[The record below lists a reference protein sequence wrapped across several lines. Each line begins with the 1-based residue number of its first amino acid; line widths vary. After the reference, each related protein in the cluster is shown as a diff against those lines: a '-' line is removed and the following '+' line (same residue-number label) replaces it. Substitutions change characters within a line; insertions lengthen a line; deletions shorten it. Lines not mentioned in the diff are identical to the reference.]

1 MSRRAALAAVAVVAG
16 LSTLV
21 NIAGSAEAAS
31 EDVWYLDMFATQS
44 FAGNDG
50 SHRFAGPWKELGE
63 SDGPAAGGR
72 VWVWPHEV
80 CPEGTCLKIGG
91 YQVRIDGAGARRSL
105 DLKEAAEAELSF
117 DLRRL
122 LMGVE
127 SSARIEVRVSGNG
140 GKTWRTLS
148 SYRFDRN
155 DTGSAHEKFD
165 ISGLAGA
172 ETVVEFV
179 GVGGKVESY
188 VLIDNVQVVAAL
200 RRDTTTTEHHST
212 TTDGPKRSTTT
223 TTEDPRPPTT
233 TAAPTTTMPQVT
245 APPAATTSTT
255 EAPATSPVTPRPPAT
270 GGGSGEAL
278 DDVRF
283 WTKDGMGV
291 AQLQSALPA
300 DAEPASSATPIDQF
314 LSTVEI
320 AGSTMVDHLLE
331 AFLLG
336 LFVAWLAVRGL
347 ARRATRP
354 DPPPT

>member
-1 MSRRAALAAVAVVAG
+1 MSRRAGLSAAAVVAG

-31 EDVWYLDMFATQS
+31 EEVWYLDTFATQS

-63 SDGPAAGGR
+63 SDGPATGGR

-91 YQVRIDGAGARRSL
+91 YQVRVDGAGARRSL
-105 DLKEAAEAELSF
+105 DLEEAAEAELSF

-122 LMGVE
+122 LMGAE
-127 SSARIEVRVSGNG
+127 SSARIEVRVSSNG
-140 GKTWRTLS
+140 GETWKTLA

-200 RRDTTTTEHHST
+200 RRDTTTTEPDST
-212 TTDGPKRSTTT
+212 TTDAPKPPTTT
-223 TTEDPRPPTT
+223 TTEAPRPPTT
-233 TAAPTTTMPQVT
+233 TAAPATTMPPVT
-245 APPAATTSTT
+245 APPATTTSTT
-255 EAPATSPVTPRPPAT
+255 EAPAASPVTPRPPAT

-291 AQLQSALPA
+291 AHLRAALPA
-300 DAEPASSATPIDQF
+300 EAEPPASATPIDQF

-320 AGSTMVDHLLE
+320 AGSTVVDHLLE

-336 LFVAWLAVRGL
+336 MFVAWLGVRGL
-347 ARRATRP
+347 ARRATRS
-354 DPPPT
+354 DPPPA